1 MKKSYYITTPIYYP
15 SGKLHLGHA
24 YTTIAG
30 DVIKKH
36 HEQKGED
43 VFYLTGSDE
52 HGEKIEEK
60 ANEQGLAPQE
70 YVDGIV
76 EGIKEMWELLEIDY
90 DKFIRTTDE
99 DHIRQ
104 VKVIFNRL
112 LDNGD
117 IYLGEYVGLYCT
129 SCESYYT
136 ETQAEENKCPDCG
149 KELRELKEE
158 CYFFKC
164 SKYVDRLVDY
174 LESNE
179 DFLKPIER
187 KNELINNFIKP
198 GLQDLAVSRTNFKWG
213 IPVDANPEHVIYVW
227 IDALTNYITALG
239 YVDDHENFKKY
250 WPANVQ
256 LLGKEITRFHVIYW
270 PMILMALDVELPE
283 KLFAH
288 GWLLMD
294 RDKMSKSKG
303 NIVYPEFLVERYGVD
318 TIRYY
323 LMREVPFGTDGMF
336 TPESYINRINNDLAN
351 DIGNLVNRTV
361 AMCNKY
367 FDGVIHQS
375 AFNNEYTKALIESR
389 EELNKIYYSTFDDM
403 IFSQNLQ
410 AIWKNIGQTN
420 KLIDLTEPWVL
431 FKNNELDTLN
441 EVMYTLLNQIEYL
454 SVLLAPYMR
463 NTSISIMD
471 IIGADIQEFQY
482 ERGLPS
488 EYKVQE
494 EPKIL
499 FARLD
504 TEEEIKF
511 IQNVMDEQK
520 KAAQE
525 KLAVDSKEK
534 IEFEDFTKVEQVVV
548 EVIEANLHKNAKK
561 LLVLKVDAGKYGTK
575 QIVSGIADFYKPEDL
590 VGLKLISVNNLEPR
604 KLRGEISEGM
614 ILTTGDDNNIKLV
627 TIGKEHENGS
637 VLL

>member
-1 MKKSYYITTPIYYP
+1 MKPIYITTPIYYP
-15 SGKLHLGHA
+15 SGRMHLGHA

-30 DVIKKH
+30 DVLKKYH
-36 HEQKGED
+36 QQNGSE

-52 HGEKIEEK
+52 HGEKIEQK
-60 ANEQGLAPQE
+60 AQEEGITPKE

-76 EGIKEMWELLEIDY
+76 DTMKTLWELLEIDY

-99 DHIRQ
+99 EHMDQ
-104 VKVIFNRL
+104 VKYIFNRL
-112 LDNGD
+112 LENDD
-117 IYLGEYVGLYCT
+117 IYLGEYSGLYCT

-158 CYFFKC
+158 CYFFRC
-164 SKYVDRLVDY
+164 SKYVDRLVEH
-174 LESNE
+174 LEANE
-179 DFLKPIER
+179 EFLKPVSR

-213 IPVDANPEHVIYVW
+213 IEVPSNPEHVIYVW

-239 YVDDHENFKKY
+239 YKENSEEFQKF
-250 WPANVQ
+250 WPADVQ

-270 PMILMALDVELPE
+270 PMILMALDIELPK

-303 NIVYPEFLVERYGVD
+303 NIIYPEFLVENYGVD

-336 TPESYINRINNDLAN
+336 TPETYINRINNDLAN

-367 FDGVIHQS
+367 FDGEIKKPKFVNIH
-375 AFNNEYTKALIESR
+375 TKELVSSR
-389 EELNKIYYSTFDDM
+389 ESLDSLYHETFNELL
-403 IFSQNLQ
+403 FSKNLGH
-410 AIWKNIGQTN
+410 IWDNVSITN

-431 FKNNELDTLN
+431 FKEGNFETLN
-441 EVMYTLLNQIEYL
+441 EVMYTLLSQIEYL
-454 SVLLAPYMR
+454 AVRMAPYMR
-463 NTSISIMD
+463 NTATEILK
-471 IIGADIQEFQY
+471 IIGANEQEFLFDRQY
-482 ERGLPS
+482 NDV
-488 EYKVQE
+488 YKVE
-494 EPKIL
+494 ESPKIL
-499 FARLD
+499 FVRLE
-504 TEEEIKF
+504 TEDEITK

-520 KAAQE
+520 KQAQSN
-525 KLAVDSKEK
+525 LKEEY
-534 IEFEDFTKVEQVVV
+534 IEFDDFKKVKQIVVQVTSA
-548 EVIEANLHKNAKK
+548 EKHSDAKK
-561 LLVLKVDAGKYGTK
+561 LLVLKVDAGEYGSR
-575 QIVSGIADFYKPEDL
+575 QVVSGIAEFYQPEDL
-590 VGLKLISVNNLEPR
+590 VGKKLILVSNLEPR

-614 ILTTGDDNNIKLV
+614 ILTTGEKDIKL
-627 TIGKEHENGS
+627 IMLSDEHENGS
-637 VLL
+637 LLK

>member
-1 MKKSYYITTPIYYP
+1 MKPIYITTPIYYP
-15 SGKLHLGHA
+15 SGRMHLGHA

-30 DVIKKH
+30 DVLKKYH
-36 HEQKGED
+36 QQNGSE

-52 HGEKIEEK
+52 HGEKIEQK
-60 ANEQGLAPQE
+60 AQEEGITPKE

-76 EGIKEMWELLEIDY
+76 DTMKTLWELLEIDY

-99 DHIRQ
+99 EHMDQ
-104 VKVIFNRL
+104 VKYIFNRL
-112 LDNGD
+112 LENDD
-117 IYLGEYVGLYCT
+117 IYLGEYSGLYCT

-158 CYFFKC
+158 CYFFRC
-164 SKYVDRLVDY
+164 SKYVDRLVEH
-174 LESNE
+174 LEANE
-179 DFLKPIER
+179 EFLKPVSR

-213 IPVDANPEHVIYVW
+213 IEVPSNPEHVIYVW

-239 YVDDHENFKKY
+239 YKENSEEFQKF
-250 WPANVQ
+250 WPADVQ

-270 PMILMALDVELPE
+270 PMILMALDIELPK

-303 NIVYPEFLVERYGVD
+303 NIIYPEFLVENYGVD

-336 TPESYINRINNDLAN
+336 TPETYINRINNDLAN

-367 FDGVIHQS
+367 FDGEIKKPKFVNIH
-375 AFNNEYTKALIESR
+375 TKELVSSR
-389 EELNKIYYSTFDDM
+389 ESLDSLYHETFNELL
-403 IFSQNLQ
+403 FSKNLGH
-410 AIWKNIGQTN
+410 IWDNVSITN

-431 FKNNELDTLN
+431 FKEGNFETLN
-441 EVMYTLLNQIEYL
+441 EVMYTLLSQIEYL
-454 SVLLAPYMR
+454 AVRMAPYMR
-463 NTSISIMD
+463 NTATEILK
-471 IIGADIQEFQY
+471 IIGANEQEFLFDRQY
-482 ERGLPS
+482 NDV
-488 EYKVQE
+488 YKVE
-494 EPKIL
+494 ESPKIL
-499 FARLD
+499 FVRLE
-504 TEEEIKF
+504 TEDEITK

-520 KAAQE
+520 KQAQSN
-525 KLAVDSKEK
+525 LKEEY
-534 IEFEDFTKVEQVVV
+534 IEFDDFKKVKQIVVQVTSA
-548 EVIEANLHKNAKK
+548 EKHSDAKK
-561 LLVLKVDAGKYGTK
+561 LLVLKVDAGEYGSR
-575 QIVSGIADFYKPEDL
+575 QVVSGIAEFYQPEDL
-590 VGLKLISVNNLEPR
+590 VGKKLILVSNLEPR

-614 ILTTGDDNNIKLV
+614 ILTTGEKDIKL
-627 TIGKEHENGS
+627 IMLSDEHENGS
-637 VLL
+637 LLKW